1 MIEGAV
7 FGRALYLRSVVRRCA
22 HIVVM
27 AYCLHGG
34 VTRAQ
39 SDVPYVLDSLPSYTV
54 AEDPGDVRVI
64 DLRPARPTSADRAET
79 RRLRRNTGLRDGQ
92 LPAELRF
99 WERMDDVLSDVALI
113 LVEVALFR

>member
-1 MIEGAV
+1 MMEGAV

-22 HIVVM
+22 HIAVM

-54 AEDPGDVRVI
+54 AEDPSDVRVI

-99 WERMDDVLSDVALI
+99 RERMGDVLSDIALI